1 MEKTDVLEFSDISL
15 ELSLKQG
22 ETAEGSFIVYAPGD
36 VPVEGWI
43 VSSQIRMECL
53 AEEFIGIKETIPY
66 RFSAKG
72 TEPGDIVEG
81 AFFIVTNYGEYELPY
96 RVEIEND
103 EIESSVG
110 TIKNMFHFTNLAKEN
125 WEEAVKIFYSPRFK
139 NIFSGGLDRQYYSA
153 YKGLSAVYG
162 NERNMEEFL
171 LEINKKQRVEFV
183 PEKTE
188 ILIEDP
194 VDISRH
200 EIVIARNGW
209 GYTSLEL
216 KAEGDFLRIEKIGRA
231 S

>member
-183 PEKTE
+183 PEKT
-188 ILIEDP
+188 
-194 VDISRH
+194 
-200 EIVIARNGW
+200 
-209 GYTSLEL
+209 
-216 KAEGDFLRIEKIGRA
+216 
-231 S
+231 